1 MTRCE
6 SRSALAPAAALS
18 PRVAYLLMARGS
30 TSCRIS
36 STASQFNAG
45 CNQRRQ
51 VISSSSSQYDHTL
64 CYHIRARTCT
74 SGCESQAFTTSMIKD
89 AASSWAS
96 GGRSKSSGE
105 EPRGSAAR
113 TASNSSP
120 ASCAGV
126 RTAHTAMRHF
136 NHRHTH
142 THTHTHTPIEDVPTM
157 REPRRRTACLAPAP
171 GPASAGRAT
180 VSAASSG
187 SSNGGCVA
195 TSR

>member
-89 AASSWAS
+89 AANSWAS

-142 THTHTHTPIEDVPTM
+142 THTHTHTHPS
-157 REPRRRTACLAPAP
+157 RTYQPC
-171 GPASAGRAT
+171 ASHDDGRL
-180 VSAASSG
+180 V
-187 SSNGGCVA
+187 
-195 TSR
+195 